1 MLFYPQF
8 TDEETEAQDSGV
20 TSPECSLQTWCQ
32 PTRGKPL
39 GCLPPKSGG
48 FHGSCHPGRGYLGTF
63 EDPHLNPGFQETH
76 EECRELIPRGLP
88 GKEGQGAR
96 APKVHPLES
105 WWAPTFLELDLKGVR
120 AVGGFGRVLGLCV
133 EAWRRLVLTRQKEV
147 GGWCVRAKLGQVSL
161 LQPPPEPGS
170 CWHCGLLASPASGPA
185 SQPPYLEPASLARGL
200 GNKGLEKSDNFSPQL
215 DLIFFFDAPTAG
227 GGIAGGASRAGKA

>member
-1 MLFYPQF
+1 M
-8 TDEETEAQDSGV
+8 
-20 TSPECSLQTWCQ
+20 TSPECSLQTWCP
-32 PTRGKPL
+32 PTRGQPL
-39 GCLPPKSGG
+39 GCFPPKSGG

-63 EDPHLNPGFQETH
+63 EDPHLSPGFQETQ
-76 EECRELIPRGLP
+76 EECRELMPRGLP

-147 GGWCVRAKLGQVSL
+147 GGWCVRAEPCQVSL
-161 LQPPPEPGS
+161 LQPSPEPGS
-170 CWHCGLLASPASGPA
+170 CWHLWSAGQS
-185 SQPPYLEPASLARGL
+185 SQRASL
-200 GNKGLEKSDNFSPQL
+200 P
-215 DLIFFFDAPTAG
+215 APLP
-227 GGIAGGASRAGKA
+227 GASTTCQGPGKQRAPEIRQFFPST